1 MAEKVT
7 PLVTV
12 IMPVY
17 QAEAHIMPS
26 LNSIVKQSY
35 SSLEIYLIDDA
46 STDQTLNLVAQ
57 VNDSRIRIIKK
68 EKNTGYTDSLN
79 MGMKLA
85 NGKYIARMDADDVA
99 HPERIAKQVAYMEAN
114 LECVVCGCNV
124 KLIPNQRIH
133 KYPRTH
139 NEILEE
145 LFFTNA
151 FAHPSVMLRKS
162 IIDRYQIQ
170 YDKTYEPTEDYELWS
185 RLAQLGTLH
194 NLNEILLDYRIHEN
208 QISAYKRTLQET
220 NKHRVRIQMFKR
232 IDDNLND
239 EDSFLSK
246 QYLMDLPTDVAIL
259 NELNR
264 RNQLISNLS
273 DLNKRKGIYPD
284 NLFSTV
290 ENRLKNEWIHAV
302 TITKG
307 IYGLHFYKEIKSII
321 PNAFTRLGKKQ
332 QLSFYFKSLFYS
344 VNI

>member
-1 MAEKVT
+1 MAEIVT

-17 QAEAHIMPS
+17 QAEAHITPS

-35 SSLEIYLIDDA
+35 SNLEIYLIDDA

-133 KYPRTH
+133 KYPSTN